1 MGALVFRA
9 AAALGHADP
18 DGYPP
23 QPEDGAPDRL
33 CLSKTNNAD
42 YKRALEA
49 RDAAAPAEAE
59 GRMLEVDGRSSYRIN

>member
-1 MGALVFRA
+1 MWARSSAFRA
-9 AAALGHADP
+9 AAAFGHIDP

-33 CLSKTNNAD
+33 CLSKTNDAD

-49 RDAAAPAEAE
+49 LDAAAAAE
-59 GRMLEVDGRSSYRIN
+59 GGAAK